1 MNSLWNTM
9 WKILVKTLRGLWN
22 NRTRGGELWESL
34 IFTRVLRFLYTW
46 ISTRFLHVF
55 TLVDWRFYTVST

>member
-22 NRTRGGELWESL
+22 NHTRGSELWESL
-34 IFTRVLRFLYTW
+34 GFTRVLRFLYTW